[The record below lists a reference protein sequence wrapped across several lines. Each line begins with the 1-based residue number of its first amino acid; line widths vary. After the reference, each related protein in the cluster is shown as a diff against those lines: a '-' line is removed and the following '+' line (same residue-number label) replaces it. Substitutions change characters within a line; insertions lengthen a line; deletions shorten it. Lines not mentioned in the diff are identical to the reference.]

1 MYCVKCKKRTDTTN
15 ERVTTTKN
23 KRHMKRGVCAICGTT
38 KTQFYQITN
47 GWFIVK

>member
-23 KRHMKRGVCAICGTT
+23 KRHMYETWGMCNMW
-38 KTQFYQITN
+38 YY
-47 GWFIVK
+47 